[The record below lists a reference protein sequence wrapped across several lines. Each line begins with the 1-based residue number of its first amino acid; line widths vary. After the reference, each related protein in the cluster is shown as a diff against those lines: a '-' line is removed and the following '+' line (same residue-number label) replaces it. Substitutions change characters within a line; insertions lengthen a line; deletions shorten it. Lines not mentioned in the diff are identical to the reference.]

1 MDRWRRNRI
10 FTLKRD
16 WWKSV
21 GHYLYNFFLGG
32 GKYSFSLPLH
42 FMLLKFCGKKKK
54 EIEFVDTFKRLS
66 DQSKGVERGIVED
79 VKRSKG
85 NDGWPKCKR
94 EESKKH
100 RDTEKWERIKSA
112 KRRLDSFEWCESRQA
127 KRRAIIIKTKEKLDR
142 GIVKEGLEGVL
153 RKNKQVLSRSKNK
166 IRLRKDNK

>member
-1 MDRWRRNRI
+1 MLKDQKETMDDRN
-10 FTLKRD
+10 
-16 WWKSV
+16 V
-21 GHYLYNFFLGG
+21 N
-32 GKYSFSLPLH
+32 
-42 FMLLKFCGKKKK
+42 
-54 EIEFVDTFKRLS
+54 
-66 DQSKGVERGIVED
+66 
-79 VKRSKG
+79 
-85 NDGWPKCKR
+85 
-94 EESKKH
+94 ESKKH